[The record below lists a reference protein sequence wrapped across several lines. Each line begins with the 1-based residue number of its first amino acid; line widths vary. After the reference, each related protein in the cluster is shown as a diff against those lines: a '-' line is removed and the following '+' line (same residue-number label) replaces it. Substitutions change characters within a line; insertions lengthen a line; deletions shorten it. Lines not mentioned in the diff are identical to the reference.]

1 MILFN
6 LENELSEISFYI
18 KYKYHEFCKKIMI
31 RGNFDV
37 KKIETQEKSE
47 MEQLEDLII
56 KSGAVGSLMI
66 FRNKDKDKEEE
77 LFFEEL

>member
-1 MILFN
+1 MI
-6 LENELSEISFYI
+6 
-18 KYKYHEFCKKIMI
+18 K
-31 RGNFDV
+31 GNFDV

-77 LFFEEL
+77 LFFAEL